1 MWEMI
6 SMRIILK
13 TGIVVISAES
23 EEERE
28 SVQSWAKTMDNHA
41 FVLMHQDEQ
50 TFRMADLGLRPIACR
65 EPINVTSKSSDP
77 QIRLISNLA
86 HTPFELDSVQY
97 ASVEAFWQG
106 LKFQDEARRREIAA
120 LHGKEAKR
128 AGNES
133 VESDKILYQG
143 LGVRTGTF
151 AHWRLMRRACT
162 AKFTQNEEARNA
174 LLSTID
180 RPLIHETRRDSK
192 TIPGVI
198 MADIWMKIR
207 RRLQEER

>member
-1 MWEMI
+1 
-6 SMRIILK
+6 MRIILN
-13 TGIVVISAES
+13 TGLVVISGES

-28 SVQSWAKTMDNHA
+28 SVQSWAKTMDGHV
-41 FVLMHQDEQ
+41 FVLMNQDEQ
-50 TFRMADLGLRPIACR
+50 TIRMDDLGLRPIACR
-65 EPINVTSKSSDP
+65 EPINVISNSSDP
-77 QIRLISNLA
+77 QVRLISNLA

-97 ASVEAFWQG
+97 ACVEAFWQG
-106 LKFQDEARRREIAA
+106 LKFPDEARRREIAA

-128 AGNES
+128 AGNNS
-133 VESDKILYQG
+133 VESDKLIYQDEVVG
-143 LGVRTGTF
+143 TGTF

-162 AKFTQNEEARNA
+162 AKFTQHEEARNA
-174 LLSTID
+174 LLSTGY
-180 RPLIHETRRDSK
+180 RPLIHVTKRDSK